1 MMKNDF
7 VGWHEVARLLR
18 KRVSSERQRA
28 EAGKSTWLNHGQ
40 CASLEAI
47 AERIVDHGL
56 IIADEVG
63 MGKTRVAVALILAVV
78 SAGGRVAVLV
88 PPVLGY
94 QWQDE
99 LREGGVPGPQI
110 LRSLRQ
116 YFQAW
121 RDEDASRN
129 RSWFEESVVL
139 LSHAFADWRLGSSSQ
154 PWRWGML
161 PEVFSLWRRRVSESG
176 RVPRGYHDMKHDRE
190 VQRAAQAVVSAI
202 PKENNKPARQAILA
216 LVKRTP

>member
-1 MMKNDF
+1 MCTDF
-7 VGWHEVARLLR
+7 PF
-18 KRVSSERQRA
+18 
-28 EAGKSTWLNHGQ
+28 
-40 CASLEAI
+40 I
-47 AERIVDHGL
+47 
-56 IIADEVG
+56 
-63 MGKTRVAVALILAVV
+63 
-78 SAGGRVAVLV
+78 
-88 PPVLGY
+88 PVIPL
-94 QWQDE
+94 
-99 LREGGVPGPQI
+99 PGPQI